1 MDDLIR
7 QGIAILQGMWQRRWI
22 GLAAAWIVGIAGVV
36 AVMRMP
42 DVYEA
47 SARIYVDT
55 QSVLKPLMQ
64 GLAVQPN
71 VDQQVMILSRT
82 LISRPNVEKLI
93 RMADLDLSAKTKADQ
108 DAMVD
113 GLVKSLKIESL
124 GRDNL
129 YTLSYRDA
137 KPEKAKR
144 VVQSLASIFIE
155 SNLGEKRKDSDS
167 AKKFIDEQIKVYEKK
182 LEEAEDRLKEFK
194 IRNLSSNESLE
205 KDYFTRL
212 SELTAQLNRSRLEL
226 REAENSRDALKRE
239 LAGEEPILLPDD
251 SSPAVG
257 RSSVPVPEIDGRLDA
272 LKKDP
277 RWAVAALH
285 GSAPGRDRRQAPDQG
300 ARGSESRRCSRRARR
315 RRRRARGNEERLS
328 LQGNPVYQQLRVSL
342 AETEATVAQL
352 RTRVAEYEARF
363 AKLKDS
369 AKLMPQME
377 AEYTQLNRDYGVH
390 KRNYETLVSRREQ
403 AEISGDM
410 ENVSGADFRLIDPP
424 RVSPQPVAP
433 NRMLLLLAAFVA
445 AHRERTLRELR
456 GKPDLADVLRCPLAP
471 RDHAAAGAGR
481 GDDARGRSPETPRTP
496 GLDRLHRRRPRLPRL
511 LWCRPARVVPAVDA
525 HRLSERP

>member
-7 QGIAILQGMWQRRWI
+7 QGIAVLQGMWQRRWI
-22 GLAAAWIVGIAGVV
+22 GLGIAWIVGIAGVV
-36 AVMRMP
+36 GIMRMP
-42 DVYEA
+42 DVYES

-55 QSVLKPLMQ
+55 QSVLKPLMA

-93 RMADLDLSAKTKADQ
+93 RMADLDLNAKTKADQ
-108 DAMVD
+108 DAMAD
-113 GLVKSLKIESL
+113 ALMKALKIESL

-129 YTLSYRDA
+129 YTLSYRDP

-155 SNLGEKRKDSDS
+155 SNLGAKRKDSDS
-167 AKKFIDEQIKVYEKK
+167 AKKFIDEQIKLYEKK

-194 IRNLSSNESLE
+194 IRNLSSNEGLE

-239 LAGEEPILLPDD
+239 LAGEEPVLLPDD
-251 SSPAVG
+251 SSAPAMLA
-257 RSSVPVPEIDGRLDA
+257 SVPVPEIDGRLEA
-272 LKKDP
+272 LKKNLDTLSQRYTDLHP
-277 RWAVAALH
+277 DIIIVKRQIKDLEDQKREVLAARKKVAAATPEGKRG
-285 GSAPGRDRRQAPDQG
+285 GSV
-300 ARGSESRRCSRRARR
+300 
-315 RRRRARGNEERLS
+315 
-328 LQGNPVYQQLRVSL
+328 QGNPVYQQLRVSL
-342 AETEATVAQL
+342 AETEASVAQL
-352 RTRVAEYEARF
+352 KTRVAEYEARF

-369 AKLMPQME
+369 AKLAPQLE
-377 AEYTQLNRDYGVH
+377 AEYTQLNRDYSVH

-433 NRMLLLLAAFVA
+433 NRILFLLAALVGAIGAGLFASFAASQIWPTFFDVRTLRDTTQLPVLGSVTMLVGDAQKRRERRGLIGFVAGVLAFLGTYSAGLIALLLLSTRA
-445 AHRERTLRELR
+445 T
-456 GKPDLADVLRCPLAP
+456 
-471 RDHAAAGAGR
+471 AG
-481 GDDARGRSPETPRTP
+481 
-496 GLDRLHRRRPRLPRL
+496 
-511 LWCRPARVVPAVDA
+511 
-525 HRLSERP
+525 

>member
-22 GLAAAWIVGIAGVV
+22 GLAGAWIVGIAGVV
-36 AVMRMP
+36 GVMRMP

-82 LISRPNVEKLI
+82 LISRPNVEKLV
-93 RMADLDLSAKTKADQ
+93 RMADLDLGTKSKADQ
-108 DAMVD
+108 ENLID
-113 GLVKSLKIESL
+113 GLIKSLKIESL

-129 YTLSYRDA
+129 YTLAYRDPKA
-137 KPEKAKR
+137 EQAKR

-167 AKKFIDEQIKVYEKK
+167 AKKFIDEQIRVYEKK
-182 LEEAEDRLKEFK
+182 LEEAEDRLKDFK
-194 IRNLSSNESLE
+194 IRNLSTENME

-212 SELTAQLNRSRLEL
+212 SELTAQLNHSRLEL

-239 LAGEEPILLPDD
+239 ITGEEPLLLPDD
-251 SSPAVG
+251 APAAV
-257 RSSVPVPEIDGRLDA
+257 SSVPVPEIDGRLDA
-272 LKKDP
+272 MKKNLDALMQRYTDQHP
-277 RWAVAALH
+277 DVVSTKRLIQDLEEQKAQVLAARKKAATAAGPTKS
-285 GSAPGRDRRQAPDQG
+285 GS
-300 ARGSESRRCSRRARR
+300 SV
-315 RRRRARGNEERLS
+315 
-328 LQGNPVYQQLRVSL
+328 QGNPVYQQLRVSL
-342 AETEATVAQL
+342 AETEATVASL
-352 RTRVAEYEARF
+352 RTRVAEYEARY

-377 AEYTQLNRDYGVH
+377 AEYSQLNRDYGVH

-433 NRMLLLLAAFVA
+433 NRMLLLAAALAVAIAAGLFASFAASQIWPTYFDIRSLRESTQLPVLGAVTMIVGESQKRRERRGLIGFVA
-445 AHRERTLRELR
+445 GVVAFL
-456 GKPDLADVLRCPLAP
+456 GSY
-471 RDHAAAGAGR
+471 GAGLLVLFLL
-481 GDDARGRSPETPRTP
+481 STRT
-496 GLDRLHRRRPRLPRL
+496 
-511 LWCRPARVVPAVDA
+511 V
-525 HRLSERP
+525 